1 MLASENVIH
10 SRPTES
16 VAGDFGVRRTFD
28 AHTPYEVFDRE
39 HRVLREGVAGLRRA
53 LLSDHP
59 GTSVRVVEHLDTVRA
74 QLAVHFAFE
83 EDGGFMHY
91 LRVARP
97 ALAPV
102 IDRLQS
108 EHREILAV
116 LTRVSAGLNNGLS
129 WADVRA
135 TLTSVLEHLAN
146 HELDERKLLRSALLS
161 G

>member
-1 MLASENVIH
+1 MID
-10 SRPTES
+10 SRRTES
-16 VAGDFGVRRTFD
+16 VAGNSGVRGTFD

-39 HRVLREGVAGLRRA
+39 HRVLREGVAGLRRV

-59 GTSVRVVEHLDTVRA
+59 GTSARLVEHIDTVRA

-97 ALAPV
+97 ALAPW
-102 IDRLQS
+102 IDRLEG

-129 WADVRA
+129 CADVRS
-135 TLTSVLEHLAN
+135 TVTSVLEHLAN
-146 HELDERKLLRSALLS
+146 HEFDEHELLRSALLS
-161 G
+161 D